1 MDALNDFVLEIA
13 GWLAGSFDDG
23 PMVRTVLFL
32 QGCSRTCPGCHNAKT
47 HAHGVGTFLSVS
59 DIVAEAKRRCR
70 NRHITS
76 PGGEPLEQLPAL
88 RQLLRALQREGF
100 DICLY
105 TGWEME
111 RVPQDL
117 LPYLS
122 YLKTG
127 HFVAA
132 LRQADLQY
140 VGSANQHFYRVENGV
155 LVPIDIGAAA

>member
-1 MDALNDFVLEIA
+1 MDALNNIILEIA

-32 QGCSRTCPGCHNAKT
+32 QGCSRGCPGCHNAKT
-47 HAHGVGTFLSVS
+47 HAHGGGTLCSVAE
-59 DIVAEAKRRCR
+59 IVAEAKRLCR
-70 NRHITS
+70 NRHITIS
-76 PGGEPLEQLPAL
+76 GGEPLEQLPAL
-88 RQLLRALQREGF
+88 RHLLRALHAEGF

-105 TGWEME
+105 TGWDME

-127 HFVAA
+127 HFIAD

-140 VGSANQHFYRVENGV
+140 VGSANQHFYRVKDGT
-155 LVPIDIGAAA
+155 LHPIDIGAAA

>member
-1 MDALNDFVLEIA
+1 MDARKSIVLEIA
-13 GWLAGSFDDG
+13 GWRAGSFDDG

-32 QGCSRTCPGCHNAKT
+32 QGCSHNCPGCHNAQT
-47 HAHGVGTFLSVS
+47 HARGAGTFFSVQ
-59 DIVAEAKRRCR
+59 DIVAEAERRCR
-70 NRHITS
+70 NRHITIS
-76 PGGEPLEQLPAL
+76 GGEPLEQLPAL
-88 RQLLRALQREGF
+88 RHLLLALHADGF

-105 TGWEME
+105 TGWELE
-111 RVPQDL
+111 RVPQDI
-117 LPYLS
+117 LPNLS

-155 LVPIDIGAAA
+155 LFPIDIGAAD